1 MLNHQRV
8 IKVLKLE
15 FTSQH
20 FATTMNRLIV
30 LLFGLVLMVV
40 IASVSAW
47 GWGGYR
53 RFGWGGGYGYG
64 WRRPYYGGFYGRR
77 WGWGY
82 GGGYW
87 G

>member
-1 MLNHQRV
+1 
-8 IKVLKLE
+8 
-15 FTSQH
+15 
-20 FATTMNRLIV
+20 MNRLII
-30 LLFGLVLMVV
+30 LLFALVLMVT
-40 IASVSAW
+40 IASVSAQW

-53 RFGWGGGYGYG
+53 RFGWGGGYG